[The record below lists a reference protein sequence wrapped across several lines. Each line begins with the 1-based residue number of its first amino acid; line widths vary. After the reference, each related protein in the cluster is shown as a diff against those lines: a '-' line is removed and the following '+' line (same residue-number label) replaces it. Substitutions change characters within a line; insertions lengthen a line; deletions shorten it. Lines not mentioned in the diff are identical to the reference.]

1 MGFLPHE
8 RSARVGPQHM
18 STAVNVNTMAEQ
30 LAPNVAALSLDEA
43 PAIARL
49 SADALDS
56 IASFNCTVDP
66 TASAF
71 QYEASVR
78 ESYYSLPRAE
88 QDKLSKK
95 RNQLLKA
102 ARAVAARDALA
113 MMGTC
118 SAWQLLLRTS
128 ESVWGALLVARFPE
142 LKCGSLKLGAH
153 DTYRCMLNVV
163 SLRSSPI
170 CLQPSP
176 NAGTQ
181 LEDFTFTFEGTLV
194 PAPITLHSP
203 VVIHGL
209 SASPQYSAQYR
220 S

>member
-1 MGFLPHE
+1 MCVAGTFE
-8 RSARVGPQHM
+8 RH
-18 STAVNVNTMAEQ
+18 
-30 LAPNVAALSLDEA
+30 
-43 PAIARL
+43 
-49 SADALDS
+49 
-56 IASFNCTVDP
+56 CTRR
-66 TASAF
+66 ASAF
-71 QYEASVR
+71 SRWSWSMLTKVIEDV
-78 ESYYSLPRAE
+78 
-88 QDKLSKK
+88 
-95 RNQLLKA
+95 
-102 ARAVAARDALA
+102 
-113 MMGTC
+113 
-118 SAWQLLLRTS
+118 RTS